1 MSLPQQITTREY
13 NKFVEHIDDG
23 VAVKTFDV
31 RGSFQTISFIFE
43 KILGVT
49 SYDNT
54 LVSKTSNYEDIFF
67 YSGATL
73 VKKIRIT
80 YVSDSSYTIAEV
92 TVTDSYLLMESGDF
106 LLLEN
111 GDQII
116 LEAA

>member
-1 MSLPQQITTREY
+1 MSLDVQLTTREQK
-13 NKFVEHIDDG
+13 KFVESNSST
-23 VAVKTFDV
+23 AVKVFPI
-31 RGSFQTISFIFE
+31 RGSFETVSFIFQ
-43 KILGVT
+43 KILSTT

-54 LVSKTSNYEDIFF
+54 LVTQTSNYEDVFF

-80 YVSDSSYTIAEV
+80 YIDETSYSIAEV
-92 TVTDSYLLMESGDF
+92 TVSDSFLLMESGDF

-111 GDQII
+111 GDDII